1 MSDNDRIIPTQ
12 IEEYLKQ
19 AYLDYSMSVIVARA
33 LPDIRDGL
41 KPSQRRII
49 YAMHELNLNPGG
61 HFRKC
66 AKIAGDTSGNYHPHG
81 EQVVY
86 PTLVRLAQ
94 PWNMRYQLIDGQ
106 GNFGSIDGDPPA
118 AMRYTEARMQKVT
131 LELMAELEKDT
142 VDFKQ
147 NYDDTR
153 KEPTVF
159 PSRIPNLLING
170 SSGIAVGMA
179 TNMAPHNLSEISDA
193 IMALID
199 NPELQPLDLLQYIK
213 GPDFPMGGVVL
224 GTDGIH
230 DYFETGRGRL
240 LVRGEAEVEVMPN
253 ESEHIIIR
261 SIPYQV
267 STSLLIARMVELVKN
282 KKIEGISDIRDESGR
297 DGMRV
302 VIHVKR
308 NHSAHVVL
316 NLLYKYSQL
325 QSTFGVIN
333 LCLIDGI
340 PQVVNMKD
348 MVTNFIEFRH
358 DVVLRRTEFELR
370 NAEARM
376 HILEGFRI
384 ALDHLDEVIAT
395 IRASNTPAEANEQLQ
410 AKFGF
415 SEIQAKAI
423 LDMRLQ
429 RLTGMELEKIE
440 TEYNE
445 LKVLIDYLRSL
456 VASRE
461 ERMRVVKEETQEI
474 KDKFG
479 DARRTTIME
488 GQGGSFNMEDLI
500 ADDMMVVT
508 ITHDGYVK
516 RLPVDTYKVQMRG
529 GRGLNSSNLKE
540 ADFIQYLF
548 VASAH
553 SYILLFTDHGMCHW
567 LKVYEIPEASRTA
580 RGKAIV
586 NLVKFVEGEK
596 IRALV
601 TLKNFHE
608 EDQHIVMC
616 TRRGLIKK
624 TKLSA
629 YSRPRKSGIR
639 AIKLMED
646 DALIDARIS
655 EGTDDIL
662 LATHNGYCN
671 RFSET
676 NIRSLGRV
684 ARGVRGISL
693 REGDYVISMAL
704 ITAEQMEEGAD
715 VSAATILAVSENGF
729 GKRTDIAS
737 YTTTKRGSKGVITLK
752 TTKRNGHLASLL
764 LVTDEDDLMIITRD
778 GMIIRQAVK
787 DISIISRNTQG
798 VRLINLSKGDQ
809 VHDITCVPP
818 EETDDEALDKEVE
831 AIKKAPKIAPTTY
844 KNTKVEEDDDD
855 DEDYEEDM
863 IGDFDE
869 DTDDEDEQDTTEDT
883 DD

>member
-1 MSDNDRIIPTQ
+1 MSDNNRIIPTQ
-12 IEEYLKQ
+12 IEEHLKQ

-395 IRASNTPAEANEQLQ
+395 IRASSTPAEANEQLQ

-445 LKVLIDYLRSL
+445 LKILIDYLRSL